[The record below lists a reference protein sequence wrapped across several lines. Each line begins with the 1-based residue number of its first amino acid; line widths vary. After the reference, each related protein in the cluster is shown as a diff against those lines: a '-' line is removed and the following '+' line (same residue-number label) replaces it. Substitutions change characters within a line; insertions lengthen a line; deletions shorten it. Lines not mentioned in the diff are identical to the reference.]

1 MSALGHKRTF
11 AVQNGMSA
19 LPPKADINRY
29 DFGFLFRFVLKSQ
42 LSNASFA
49 ASSALARVAA
59 APRLCRRAGS
69 IGPSGAHG
77 QCPLYF
83 LS

>member
-1 MSALGHKRTF
+1 
-11 AVQNGMSA
+11 VQNGMSA

-42 LSNASFA
+42 PASASFA

-59 APRLCRRAGS
+59 APAHV
-69 IGPSGAHG
+69 GA
-77 QCPLYF
+77 QDQLVPVARKAWPMPLVF
-83 LS
+83 LELTNAAS